1 MKPSNSQRSLK
12 VLFVCLGNIC
22 RSPLA
27 EAALRD
33 IAARRKLSIMV
44 DSAGTGN
51 WHEGSAPDS
60 RACDVAMRLGGLDIV
75 MLRARQLSIK
85 DFDRFDHIIAMDD
98 STLARV
104 LAMMPIGSAAQTS
117 LLLDH
122 VAGNE
127 GSSVA
132 DPYQGDVADFETC
145 WYQVR
150 SAAEELANRL
160 T

>member
-51 WHEGSAPDS
+51 WHEGNAPDS
-60 RACDVAMRLGGLDIV
+60 RACDVAMRLGGLDIS

-98 STLARV
+98 STLAHV
-104 LAMMPIGSAAQTS
+104 LAMMPIGSAAQT
-117 LLLDH
+117 
-122 VAGNE
+122 
-127 GSSVA
+127 
-132 DPYQGDVADFETC
+132 
-145 WYQVR
+145 
-150 SAAEELANRL
+150 
-160 T
+160 